1 MQKAS
6 PVNQVNA
13 PKNTMKLLFYSFT
26 LLCTAQI
33 LAQNIQKDSI
43 TQLDEIILT
52 EDLAPKKATG
62 ITASSTISTKT
73 FERFNPTDIPSA
85 VNQISGVY
93 ILSGAINTNRITI
106 RGVGART
113 LYGTDKLRMYFNG
126 IPVTNGTNFSDIEA
140 FDLENLGSLE
150 VIKGPK
156 GTAYGTNLGGAL
168 ILDTKSGQTDET
180 QLINTTNVGS
190 YNMLKDNLSFTHSE
204 KTFDLTFSYNHLETD
219 GFRQNSRFERDGF
232 LLTSNVALTSKS
244 SMGILINY
252 IDYTAG
258 IASSINQT
266 DFDEDPTRAAGNWLA
281 AQGYEANKYVL
292 TGLSHTYQFSEAL
305 QNTSSIFYTYT
316 DHYEPRPFN
325 ILDEFTN
332 GFGFRSQFEGSFDKA
347 EYTFGAELYKDEY
360 HWGTFENLYQD
371 NNGNGSLEGDRL
383 SQNTEFRR
391 QFNAFAT
398 FTYALTPDLSAQ
410 VGLNLNKTHYN
421 FKDLFNQG
429 AANTSAT
436 RNFDAI
442 LLPSVGL
449 QYAITNGK
457 LYANISRGFSNPG
470 LEETLTPEGVI
481 NPDIAQETGT
491 NYEIGAQWTLLQNR
505 FSANVALYRMD
516 INNLLVAQRVGED
529 QYIGT
534 NAGETR
540 HQGVE
545 MDVKYI
551 ARLSNQLSLAPYFSY
566 TFNDH
571 VFVDFVD
578 EDNDYSGNPLT
589 GVPKHRL
596 NTGIDLQHSN
606 GLQLNLTHQFVDQ
619 IPLNDANTLSSD
631 SFNVF
636 NARLGY
642 KTQLSNHI
650 SLGVHAGINNV
661 FDTNYAQ
668 SVLINATGFGGAQPR
683 FFYPGNGR
691 NYFVGVRLGYLF

>member
-1 MQKAS
+1 MKAFIFS
-6 PVNQVNA
+6 IA
-13 PKNTMKLLFYSFT
+13 
-26 LLCTAQI
+26 LLCTAHI
-33 LAQNIQKDSI
+33 LGQDVQKDSI

-156 GTAYGTNLGGAL
+156 GTVYGTNLGGAI
-168 ILDTKSGQTDET
+168 ILDTKSAQTDET

-232 LLTSNVALTSKS
+232 LLTSNISLSAKS
-244 SMGILINY
+244 SMGILMNY

-266 DFDEDPTRAAGNWLA
+266 DLEEDPTRAAGNWLA

-292 TGLSHTYQFSEAL
+292 TGLSHTYQFSEAFK
-305 QNTSSIFYTYT
+305 NTSSIFYTYT

-371 NNGNGSLEGDRL
+371 NNGNGSLQGDRL

-398 FTYALTPDLSAQ
+398 FTYALTTDLSAQ

-429 AANTSAT
+429 SANTSAT

-442 LLPSVGL
+442 LLPSFGL
-449 QYAITNGK
+449 QYAINNGN
-457 LYANISRGFSNPG
+457 LYANISRGFSNPS

-491 NYEIGAQWTLLQNR
+491 NYEIGAQWTWLQKR
-505 FSANVALYRMD
+505 FSANVALYRMN

-566 TFNDH
+566 TFNNH
-571 VFVDFVD
+571 TFVDFVN

-596 NTGIDLQHSN
+596 NTGIDLQHAN
-606 GLQLNLTHQFVDQ
+606 GLQLNLTHQYVDN
-619 IPLNDANTLSSD
+619 IPLNDASTLSSD
-631 SFNVF
+631 SYNVF

-650 SLGVHAGINNV
+650 SLGVHAGINNL

-691 NYFVGVRLGYLF
+691 NYYGGVRLGYLF

>member
-1 MQKAS
+1 MFAYNS
-6 PVNQVNA
+6 PT
-13 PKNTMKLLFYSFT
+13 NTMKLLFYSLA
-26 LLCTAQI
+26 LLCTAHI
-33 LAQNIQKDSI
+33 LGQDIQKDSI

-156 GTAYGTNLGGAL
+156 GTAYGTNLGGAI
-168 ILDTKSGQTDET
+168 ILDTKSAQTDET
-180 QLINTTNVGS
+180 QLINSATVGS

-204 KTFDLTFSYNHLETD
+204 KTFNLTFSYNHLETD
-219 GFRQNSRFERDGF
+219 GYRQNSYFERDGF
-232 LLTSNVALTSKS
+232 LLTSNINLNAKS
-244 SMGILINY
+244 SVGVLVNY

-266 DFDEDPTRAAGNWLA
+266 DFEEDPTRAAGNWLA
-281 AQGYEANKYVL
+281 AQGFEANKYVL
-292 TGLSHTYQFSEAL
+292 TGLSHTYQFSEAFK
-305 QNTSSIFYTYT
+305 NTSSIFYTYT

-371 NNGNGSLEGDRL
+371 NNGNGSLQGDRL

-391 QFNAFAT
+391 QFNAFGT
-398 FTYALTPDLSAQ
+398 FTYALTTDLSAQ

-429 AANTSAT
+429 SANTSAI
-436 RNFDAI
+436 RDFDAI
-442 LLPSVGL
+442 LLPSFGL
-449 QYAITNGK
+449 QYALNNGN

-470 LEETLTPEGVI
+470 LEETLTPDGVI

-491 NYEIGAQWTLLQNR
+491 NYEIGAQWTWLQKR

-529 QYIGT
+529 QFVGA

-571 VFVDFVD
+571 TFVDFVD

-596 NTGIDLQHSN
+596 NTGVDLQHSN
-606 GLQLNLTHQFVDQ
+606 GLQLNLTHQYVDN

-642 KTQLSNHI
+642 KTQLSNHF
-650 SLGVHAGINNV
+650 SLGVYSGINNV

-691 NYFVGVRLGYLF
+691 NYFAGVRLGYLF

>member
-1 MQKAS
+1 MNS
-6 PVNQVNA
+6 HNS
-13 PKNTMKLLFYSFT
+13 PKNAIKVLFYSLT

-33 LAQNIQKDSI
+33 LGQQVQRDSI

-156 GTAYGTNLGGAL
+156 GTAYGSNLGGAI
-168 ILDTKSGQTDET
+168 ILDTKSAQVDET
-180 QLINTTNVGS
+180 QLINTTTVGS

-204 KTFDLTFSYNHLETD
+204 KSFDLTFSYNHLETD
-219 GFRQNSRFERDGF
+219 GYRQNSRFERDGF
-232 LLTSNVALTSKS
+232 LLTSNVNLSAKS
-244 SMGILINY
+244 SVGVLVNY

-266 DFDEDPTRAAGNWLA
+266 DLEEDPTRAAGNWLA
-281 AQGYEANKYVL
+281 AQGFEANKYLL
-292 TGLSHTYQFSEAL
+292 TGLSHTYKFSEAFR
-305 QNTSSIFYTYT
+305 NTSSIFYTYT

-360 HWGTFENLYQD
+360 HWSTIENLYED

-398 FTYALTPDLSAQ
+398 FTYALTDAFSAQ
-410 VGLNLNKTHYN
+410 VGLNLNKTHYDFN
-421 FKDLFNQG
+421 DLFNQG
-429 AANTSAT
+429 ASNTSAT

-442 LLPSVGL
+442 LLPSFGL
-449 QYAITNGK
+449 RYALNNGN

-491 NYEIGAQWTLLQNR
+491 NYEIGAQWTLLQKR

-540 HQGVE
+540 HQGLE

-551 ARLSNQLSLAPYFSY
+551 ARLSSQLSLAPYFSY

-571 VFVDFVD
+571 TFVDFVD

-606 GLQLNLTHQFVDQ
+606 GLQLNLTHQYVDQ

-636 NARLGY
+636 NAKLGY
-642 KTQLSNHI
+642 KTQLSSHF
-650 SLGVHAGINNV
+650 SLGVNAGINNV
-661 FDTNYAQ
+661 FDTTYAQ

-691 NYFVGVRLGYLF
+691 NYFVGVRLGYIF